1 MTEKE
6 LKEKLHKPY
15 HLDIWQEIVRI
26 IFTRSDF
33 FLSSAYQPLFEGVDF
48 VQKAFQ
54 FGVITLADEKRLAL
68 VDVQLTDNKV
78 IARNRVELRNLAA
91 KLIDSGQFEGL
102 LVLFHANQQKDYRF
116 SFISKSSTFNDEG
129 ELITTQT
136 ATKRYSFLL
145 GPNESCT
152 TAARRLM
159 ELMGNKNTS
168 TIEAVTNAFSVEK
181 LNKDFFKG
189 YKEHYEKFW
198 HYLKNKTEY
207 YDILKDGEQ
216 ADTNKTEKPIRDF
229 AKKLLGRIVFLYFLQ
244 KKGWMGSPP
253 ALDGGVSVWAN
264 GDSNFIKNLF
274 QYFPEKQHF
283 YSKCLTQLFFETL
296 NTKRD
301 GHLFTPI
308 GGRGAVLVPYLN
320 GGLFDNDQPHTNHID
335 FPESYFAD
343 LFEFFDQYNFT
354 IDENSPDD
362 ANVGIDPEMLG
373 HIFENLLEEN
383 KDKGAFYTPKEIVQY
398 MCQEALIQYLKSPL
412 TAAADRS
419 DGGTDVEAIQ
429 SFIRNGERG
438 EAKGF
443 IVKNARKIET
453 LLDNV
458 KICDP
463 AIGSGAF
470 PMGMLQEIFKAKMT
484 LDLTLDP
491 ADTKRHII
499 QNSIYGVDLERGAV
513 DIARLR
519 FWLALVV
526 DEETPSPL
534 PNLDYK
540 IMQGNSLLESFEG
553 IDLSKIHQQSVQV
566 FEPQRDLFGNLTQPQ
581 MTIFQTQQ
589 TQDLQKLIDEYFG
602 VENAERKHSLRKQ
615 INQAVHDHIEYNIE
629 LRERHLHRRIAEA
642 GKPEN
647 MKPKTRKEY
656 DKLVA
661 EQQQVAQSR
670 QNLHALQDRNE
681 RPYFLWH
688 LYFKDVFE
696 QGGFDIVIG
705 NPPYIQLQN
714 EGGYLSKLFEGEKF
728 DTFERTGDIY
738 ALFYEQGFKCLK
750 NQGVLCYITSNKW
763 MRAGYGESLRKFF
776 AEKTNP
782 ITLIDFAGQKI
793 FDNATVDTNI
803 LIAQKSV
810 NQGKTKACLVKNRWP
825 DSLHTYVTQHQATCH
840 FQTSDSW
847 VILSPIEQRIREKI
861 EKIGT
866 PLKDWDI
873 NIYRGILTGYNE
885 AFIIDGKKKDELI
898 AADPKSA
905 EIIRPILRGRDI
917 KRYGYEFA
925 DLWIINTHNGI
936 KEKGTKPIQI
946 NDYPAIKKYLDTFY
960 PELEKRTDKGETPY
974 NLRNCAYMDDFFN
987 EKIIYPEI
995 TKFLNFYYD
1004 EKAFMTNNKC
1014 FIITGDHIAYLTAF
1028 FNSSLFKYC
1037 YRDSL
1042 NLAR

>member
-33 FLSSAYQPLFEGVDF
+33 FLSSAYQPLLEGVDF

-54 FGVITLADEKRLAL
+54 FGVVTLADEKRLAL

-159 ELMGNKNTS
+159 ELRGNKNTS

-308 GGRGAVLVPYLN
+308 GGRGTVLVPYLN

-398 MCQEALIQYLKSPL
+398 ICQEALIQYLKSSL
-412 TAAADRS
+412 TAAADRP

-453 LLDNV
+453 LLDEV

-566 FEPQRDLFGNLTQPQ
+566 FEPQRDLFGNLTQSQ

-602 VENAERKHSLRKQ
+602 VENTERKHSLRKQ

-629 LRERHLHRRIAEA
+629 LRERHLDRRIAEA

-647 MKPKTRKEY
+647 LKPKTRKEY

-670 QNLHALQDRNE
+670 QRLHDLQDRTE

-688 LYFKDVFE
+688 LYFKDVFSPSHSGE
-696 QGGFDIVIG
+696 GRGEVGGFDIVIG
-705 NPPYIQLQN
+705 NPPYVQLAKLKDTVL
-714 EGGYLSKLFEGEKF
+714 EKAGYLTYEK
-728 DTFERTGDIY
+728 TGDLY
-738 ALFYEQGFKCLK
+738 CLFYELGLRFLKQG
-750 NQGVLCYITSNKW
+750 GVLSFITSNSW
-763 MRAGYGESLRKFF
+763 LQTQYGQALRTYFVR
-776 AEKTNP
+776 ETNP
-782 ITLIDFAGQKI
+782 LILLNF
-793 FDNATVDTNI
+793 TDTQLFETAVVEANI
-803 LIAQKSV
+803 LLTQKAPYQNQLQVAVLDTTYQRHTPIADFVNRYAYPQTDLPAEGWSIG
-810 NQGKTKACLVKNRWP
+810 NQGASLLKTK
-825 DSLHTYVTQHQATCH
+825 
-840 FQTSDSW
+840 
-847 VILSPIEQRIREKI
+847 IEAIGKKLTEWDVRI
-861 EKIGT
+861 
-866 PLKDWDI
+866 D
-873 NIYRGILTGYNE
+873 YGIKTGYNA
-885 AFIIDGKKKDELI
+885 AFIIDEATKNRLI
-898 AADPKSA
+898 AEEPHAAD
-905 EIIRPILRGRDI
+905 IIKPTLRGRDL
-917 KRYGYEFA
+917 KRYSYTFGNQWMISTF
-925 DLWIINTHNGI
+925 
-936 KEKGTKPIQI
+936 
-946 NDYPAIKKYLDTFY
+946 PAKK
-960 PELEKRTDKGETPY
+960 
-974 NLRNCAYMDDFFN
+974 
-987 EKIIYPEI
+987 
-995 TKFLNFYYD
+995 
-1004 EKAFMTNNKC
+1004 
-1014 FIITGDHIAYLTAF
+1014 
-1028 FNSSLFKYC
+1028 
-1037 YRDSL
+1037 
-1042 NLAR
+1042 